1 MERAQRQISLT
12 DRQREVL
19 RLIERGHTNGEIAEM
34 LGISLQGAKWHVRE
48 LLGKFGVDSREEL
61 AEAWAQRRST
71 PERVRSWL
79 AGLAALVPAKAAV
92 GGFAGAAVLTASA
105 AVMVAGST
113 GAGEDKVP
121 AEDHR
126 VHAHASLDAYPSPH
140 SSTRRAGCG
149 MEPGTGV
156 PPGLQRRGLGALGSG
171 RTVGGSPGRS
181 CSPAAITSLD
191 RGTRLFRSSNRPTAT
206 LTGLPTPEPRRTSG
220 RSPGASPASRSA
232 MARRP
237 RWRSKSWW
245 RTVTRLQRWAA
256 ARVAIRTPAGQT
268 IAGRSDFRSKAIA
281 GAIREATEPT
291 GPTVRV
297 AWLNGHA
304 GGESLGI
311 YPTSTGRW
319 CAVHLDDDGRS
330 SLRSCY
336 LSPERPGG
344 GPVGLNGGLGTIAGP
359 SGSRNIVQVA
369 AEEPIT
375 RIEVR
380 YPDGQAVPI
389 DLSPAP
395 PETGLPWAFAYFTVE
410 RVSEGFTVV
419 GLDPT
424 GNELARFEQTPPGI
438 APPLPTGP

>member
-121 AEDHR
+121 AETI
-126 VHAHASLDAYPSPH
+126 ASTPTPVWTPIPVPTPLPDAPGAVWSPEQAYRQAFNVADWALSEAVAPSRFARPFVLA
-140 SSTRRAGCG
+140 SRDYLTGSWNPSISQFESTDGDSYWLADSGTAPDIWAFTWRQ
-149 MEPGTGV
+149 PGV
-156 PPGLQRRGLGALGSG
+156 ALSD
-171 RTVGGSPGRS
+171 GSP
-181 CSPAAITSLD
+181 
-191 RGTRLFRSSNRPTAT
+191 AT
-206 LTGLPTPEPRRTSG
+206 VEIEILVEDGN
-220 RSPGASPASRSA
+220 SA
-232 MARRP
+232 
-237 RWRSKSWW
+237 
-245 RTVTRLQRWAA
+245 QRWAA

-268 IAGRSDFRSKAIA
+268 IAGRSDFRSKAMA
-281 GAIREATEPT
+281 DAIREATEPA

-297 AWLNGHA
+297 AWLNGLA

-380 YPDGQAVPI
+380 CPDGQAVPI

>member
-1 MERAQRQISLT
+1 MERAQRQSIRLT

-19 RLIERGHTNGEIAEM
+19 RLIERGHTNSEIAGM

-61 AEAWAQRRST
+61 AEAWARSQSG
-71 PERVRSWL
+71 PQRVRSWL
-79 AGLAALVPAKAAV
+79 SGLAALVPAKAAV
-92 GGFAGAAVLTASA
+92 GGIAGGAVLTASA

-113 GAGEDKVP
+113 GPGEDKVP
-121 AEDHR
+121 AETIESTPTP
-126 VHAHASLDAYPSPH
+126 VWTPIPAPTPLPDAPGAVWSPEQAYRQAFDVADWALSEAVAPSRFAVPFILE
-140 SSTRRAGCG
+140 SRDYV
-149 MEPGTGV
+149 TGSWNPSV
-156 PPGLQRRGLGALGSG
+156 ARFDSADGDSYWLPGSG
-171 RTVGGSPGRS
+171 TTPDIWAFTWHRPGVALSDGSP
-181 CSPAAITSLD
+181 
-191 RGTRLFRSSNRPTAT
+191 AT
-206 LTGLPTPEPRRTSG
+206 VEIEILVEDGN
-220 RSPGASPASRSA
+220 SA
-232 MARRP
+232 
-237 RWRSKSWW
+237 
-245 RTVTRLQRWAA
+245 QRWAA
-256 ARVAIRTPAGQT
+256 ARVAIRTSAGQT
-268 IAGRSDFRSKAIA
+268 IAGRSDFRSKAITD
-281 GAIREATEPT
+281 AIREAVEPT

-319 CAVHLDDDGRS
+319 CAVHLEDDEGG
-330 SLRSCY
+330 SLRACY

-344 GPVGLNGGLGTIAGP
+344 GPVGLNGGLGTMAGP
-359 SGSRNIVQVA
+359 GGSRNVVQIA

-380 YPDGQAVPI
+380 YPDGQAVLI

-419 GLDPT
+419 GLDAA